1 MASLANYDFTI
12 HYRSGKQ
19 NTEADALSR
28 IKWQHEDDVQVK
40 AILARGFNTDT
51 TIPLGIDSSKVH
63 CSNVQVDSR
72 PKLRWEDWIKEQS
85 EDEDIAPVVELV

>member
-1 MASLANYDFTI
+1 MYVLTTAKLDATRQWWVVSLANYDFTI

-40 AILARGFNTDT
+40 AILAQGSNADT
-51 TIPLGIDSSKVH
+51 TIPLGVNSSSVH
-63 CSNVQVDSR
+63 CYNVQVNNT
-72 PKLRWEDWIKEQS
+72 PQLT
-85 EDEDIAPVVELV
+85 